1 MKIDSSYY
9 LNKLLEA
16 QLTSTTNSTTEV
28 ETSTTNSEDGMDAYI
43 PSNSED
49 EILYA
54 NYDDILTAM
63 TPPPMPPASMTD
75 TEDSTDS
82 TDSTTESELAV
93 SDSVQ
98 SIISNISETM
108 HCQEGTVLDTLQSLG
123 LTPEDLLDSDNIET
137 VANALNEGAIALG
150 IPTVD
155 DLDQTISD
163 LKSSVE
169 DTVSTLESD
178 YSLTDEELA
187 AIIEQLKTKPL
198 NDTTLSELL
207 SSLGATEETEA

>member
-1 MKIDSSYY
+1 
-9 LNKLLEA
+9 
-16 QLTSTTNSTTEV
+16 
-28 ETSTTNSEDGMDAYI
+28 
-43 PSNSED
+43 
-49 EILYA
+49 
-54 NYDDILTAM
+54 
-63 TPPPMPPASMTD
+63 
-75 TEDSTDS
+75 
-82 TDSTTESELAV
+82 
-93 SDSVQ
+93 
-98 SIISNISETM
+98 
-108 HCQEGTVLDTLQSLG
+108 CQEGTVLDTLQSLG